1 MRIVR
6 IVPVGLTLLA
16 LGACGGGAAPKPY
29 ENPAWGFGVT
39 FHGDPK
45 VTEAPASAGNPKS
58 FSAEAKAGGRD
69 YVVSVTDATVSG
81 KTPEQLLDAAPQ
93 ATADG
98 EGGTLK
104 TPTYVATGKIMGREF
119 VVTRPNLPLERD
131 RIFVANGRFYQL
143 VTQSP
148 YGAKD
153 TETQKFFDS
162 FHIAG
167 Q

>member
-6 IVPVGLTLLA
+6 IVPAGLALLA
-16 LGACGGGAAPKPY
+16 LAACNSAPAPKPY
-29 ENPAWGFGVT
+29 ENAAWGFGVT

-45 VTEAPASAGNPKS
+45 VTETAATPGSPKS
-58 FSAEAKAGGRD
+58 FSAEVKAGGRD

-81 KTPEQLLDAAPQ
+81 KSPAELLAAAPQ

-104 TPTYVATGKIMGREF
+104 PPVVVTSGSVSGREF
-119 VVTRPNLPLERD
+119 VITRPNLPVERD

-143 VTQSP
+143 ITQSP
-148 YGAKD
+148 YGEKD
-153 TETQKFFDS
+153 SETQKFFDS
-162 FHIAG
+162 FHIKP
-167 Q
+167 

>member
-1 MRIVR
+1 MRVVR
-6 IVPVGLTLLA
+6 FVPVGLTLLA
-16 LGACGGGAAPKPY
+16 LAACNGGPAPKPY
-29 ENPAWGFGVT
+29 ENAAWGFGVT

-45 VTEAPASAGNPKS
+45 VTETPATPGSPKS

-69 YVVSVTDATVSG
+69 YVVSVTDATMSG
-81 KTPEQLLDAAPQ
+81 KTPDELLAAAPK

-104 TPTYVATGKIMGREF
+104 PPVVVKTGAVVGREF
-119 VVTRPNLPLERD
+119 VITRPNLPVERD

-148 YGAKD
+148 FGEKD
-153 TETQKFFDS
+153 SETQKFFDS
-162 FHIAG
+162 FHISP
-167 Q
+167 